1 MVCTVILIDVII
13 SYRSVGRAMILDRN
27 EPYKLEI
34 LGDIGQDGTPISLYH
49 VNKPTERGSNEN
61 PDGPHWWD
69 LCAGPHVAHTGE
81 LDGQAFELTSIAGAY
96 WKGDEANTMLTRV
109 YGTYWN
115 NKEELASYKQFLEDS
130 KARDHRLL
138 GAKHSLF
145 VINSESAGGGMV
157 FWLPKG
163 ATIRRAIE
171 DFWKDEHIRHGYQLV
186 NTPHIAHL
194 NLWKTSG
201 HADFYKDDMF
211 SPIVVQDQNP
221 QLYQLKPMNCPF
233 HCLVYKGGANGV
245 ALGVEGGPG
254 SGGIKRSYK
263 ELPIRYAELG
273 TVYRYERSGALHGLF
288 RVRGF
293 TQDDAHI
300 FCLPSQLTVEIVS
313 TLSLTFGIL
322 NKFHF
327 NTYEVMLSTRPKDSI
342 GSDSDWNK
350 ATEALKSAM
359 DATGTTYAVDDGGGA
374 FYGPKI
380 DIKIR
385 DALGRFWQCS
395 TIQVDF
401 NLPARFDLQYHDSE
415 QQVQRPIMIHRA
427 IFGSL
432 ERFFGIMIESTAANF
447 PLWLAPVQCRIM
459 CITDDVKDYGDTVER
474 ALKAAGV
481 RVELRTQKDRIT
493 KQIKQAEEEK
503 IPFQLI
509 LGRAEKETGSVSIRY
524 HGVGNVPPGPQV
536 SVPLDQ
542 TVGLIVQSI
551 SKSSTAPYV
560 EPTPENSEEYWQ
572 GILSPA

>member
-1 MVCTVILIDVII
+1 MCPF
-13 SYRSVGRAMILDRN
+13 SAMILDKS
-27 EPYKLEI
+27 EPYKMEI
-34 LGDIGQDGTPISLYH
+34 LADIGLDGAPISLYH
-49 VNKPTERGSNEN
+49 INKDGSTSAGVEG
-61 PDGPHWWD
+61 PDQTHWWD
-69 LCAGPHVAHTGE
+69 LCAGPHVEHTGV
-81 LDGQAFELTSIAGAY
+81 LDGKAFELTSIAGAY
-96 WKGDEANTMLTRV
+96 WKGDETNTMLTRV

-115 NKEELASYKQFLEDS
+115 SKEELTSYKQFLEDS
-130 KARDHRLL
+130 KKRDHRLL

-163 ATIRRAIE
+163 ATIRRHIE
-171 DFWKDEHIRHGYQLV
+171 DFWKDEHIRRGYQLV

-211 SPIVVQDQNP
+211 SPITVQDQNP

-233 HCLVYKGGANGV
+233 HCLIYKGGANSV
-245 ALGVEGGPG
+245 ALGADGSPG

-300 FCLPSQLTVEIVS
+300 FCLPDQLMDEIVS
-313 TLSLTFGIL
+313 TLQLTFGIL
-322 NKFHF
+322 TKFHF
-327 NTYEVMLSTRPKDSI
+327 NTYEVMLSTRPADSI
-342 GSDSDWNK
+342 GTDGDWDK
-350 ATEALKSAM
+350 ATDALRAAM
-359 DATGTTYAVDDGGGA
+359 DATGVAYTVDEGGGA

-401 NLPARFDLQYHDSE
+401 NLPARFDLEYHDAQ

-447 PLWLAPVQCRIM
+447 PLWLAPIQCRVL
-459 CITDDVKDYGDTVER
+459 CITDDVVDYGETVQQTLKDAGIRAEFRYQNER
-474 ALKAAGV
+474 
-481 RVELRTQKDRIT
+481 IS

-503 IPFQLI
+503 VPFQLVI
-509 LGRAEKETGSVSIRY
+509 GKAEKETGCVAIRY
-524 HGVGNVPPGPQV
+524 HGIGDVPPGPKV
-536 SVPLDQ
+536 SIPLAS
-542 TVGLIVQSI
+542 TVQLIANSI
-551 SKSSTAPYV
+551 AKSGNAPFV
-560 EPTPENSEEYWQ
+560 EPTTENMNAFWQ
-572 GILSPA
+572 DML